1 MASGVRAGRAFVEV
15 YADNSKLAKDLRAAR
30 ATLQG
35 FADGANRVGMG
46 MAATGAAMAL
56 PAALAV
62 RQFAAFDDQMRLVR
76 AVTQATEKDFAAL
89 TDTARNLGATTSW
102 TAAQVA
108 EGMVSLGRMG
118 FKPDEINA
126 AIGPMMDLARATGTD
141 VATASDIAGNALRTF
156 KLRAT
161 DMSDVADVMTA
172 TANGSAQTLVDLGE
186 AFKMAAPQAS
196 AMGETVRDVAA
207 ALGIMANMG
216 IRGTLAGTALRRSYT
231 QFADPKVIEI
241 LSRYNIKTID
251 TAGNVRKLK
260 DVMVD
265 IAKVMASMPSGEK
278 VPFVESVFD
287 LRGSLAGYSL
297 GGNIDQL
304 NAFMKT
310 LENVGGVAKRTAE
323 TMDKGMGGTF
333 RIVMSAVESLAFSFS
348 KNLEPAIQSVGKSAI
363 EMITQF
369 DNFIKKNPEISTA
382 AALIVAG
389 ITAIGAS
396 LLVIGFGAKVL
407 AVLTTGALALKA
419 AWGALALSSISSGMA
434 DLAIKIGV
442 TNSALAITLAT
453 LTNIAAVLGTA
464 IAAGALG
471 YWLSSKQDDING
483 KKEFSLWAGA
493 DKPGGIRR
501 AMDWAFTPTG
511 MSGEQS
517 AQWAAG
523 GAGKSSVSDDDLMKY
538 YVKNVAGKRG
548 DRWGGDYTRYIR
560 DYRRKKLENPNVPEW
575 RRPQTPAPEAAPVAP
590 APIQYDQQGALNK
603 AQGSWYEMMQK
614 MADARA
620 DSAFM
625 KELNKLL
632 EKNLAGG
639 LKKASDELKNLED
652 ASTKVY
658 GEFMNAAYAASL
670 DGQVSDEEQTAL
682 DKIKQRYEELQQRID
697 AINNAVDSAKKES
710 KSNRGGFGSYSGF
723 EIAANRTNYNEQL
736 EIAKRSER
744 HLSDIKNNTKNA
756 PTARYV

>member
-1 MASGVRAGRAFVEV
+1 MASGVRAGRAYVEV

-62 RQFAAFDDQMRLVR
+62 RQFAAFDDQMRLVQ

-126 AIGPMMDLARATGTD
+126 AIGSMMDLARATGTD

-161 DMSDVADVMTA
+161 DMTDVADVMTA

-196 AMGETVRDVAA
+196 AMGENVRDVAA

-333 RIVMSAVESLAFSFS
+333 RIVMSAVESLAFSFA
-348 KNLEPAIQSVGKSAI
+348 KNLEPAIQRIGAKSI
-363 EMITQF
+363 EMIAQF
-369 DNFIKKNPEISTA
+369 DQFVKEAPKISNA
-382 AALIVAG
+382 AAVIVAG

-396 LLVIGFGAKVL
+396 LLVVGFGAKTL
-407 AVLTTGALALKA
+407 AFMATGILAIKAAVGALAMTTIATEAGL
-419 AWGALALSSISSGMA
+419 LAVQ
-434 DLAIKIGV
+434 IGV
-442 TNSALAITLAT
+442 TNSALAITVGLLGAVAAAAAT
-453 LTNIAAVLGTA
+453 AFVGWNVGKWINDKTGLG
-464 IAAGALG
+464 
-471 YWLSSKQDDING
+471 
-483 KKEFSLWAGA
+483 
-493 DKPGGIRR
+493 
-501 AMDWAFTPTG
+501 DWAFTPTG
-511 MSGEQS
+511 MSGAQS

-523 GAGKSSVSDDDLMKY
+523 GAGRSDVTDDDLMKQY
-538 YVKNVAGKRG
+538 INNIAGKRG
-548 DRWGGDYTRYIR
+548 DRWGGDPARYIR

-575 RRPQTPAPEAAPVAP
+575 RRPQTPAPEVASVTP

-603 AQGSWYEMMQK
+603 AQGPWYEMMQK
-614 MADARA
+614 IADTRA

-697 AINNAVDSAKKES
+697 SINNAVDSAKKES
-710 KSNRGGFGSYSGF
+710 KSTRGGFGSYSGF

-744 HLSDIKNNTKNA
+744 HLSEIKNNTKTA